1 MLFFHVMKRIKFIK
15 SFLIYLCKAKYI
27 HGHGIHSP
35 FAYDLISN
43 RFEEKNPYYV
53 YEIIEGARKQLL
65 ERKDSIYVSDF
76 GTGSSRQRKVADIAK
91 RSLKSKKYAQLLF
104 RLAHQ
109 AKPSSIIE
117 LGTSLGITTAYL
129 ASVNTQTPCYSFEG
143 CPETL
148 AVAKSVLDAC
158 DIKHVNLEQ
167 GAIDEKL
174 PALLRNLDRVGFVFF
189 DANHTKEATLK
200 YFYWCLEKVSAESV
214 FVFDDIHYSSGM
226 EEAWTEIVKNERVRV
241 SFDLYV
247 LGIVYF
253 NPELQKQHYIC
264 LF

>member
-1 MLFFHVMKRIKFIK
+1 MEKIKFIK

-43 RFEEKNPYYV
+43 RFEERNPYYV
-53 YEIIEGARKQLL
+53 YDTIERARKELL
-65 ERKDSIYVSDF
+65 KSKASIYVSDF

-109 AKPSSIIE
+109 AKPESIIE

-143 CPETL
+143 CPQTL
-148 AVAKSVLDAC
+148 AVAKSVLEAC
-158 DIKHVNLEQ
+158 NIKHVSLEL

-174 PALLRNLDRVGFVFF
+174 PILLNKLNRVGFVFF

-200 YFYWCLEKVSAESV
+200 YFNWCLEKVSNESV
-214 FVFDDIHYSSGM
+214 FVFDDIHYSAGM
-226 EEAWTEIVKNERVRV
+226 EEAWSEIIENKKVRV

-253 NPELQKQHYIC
+253 NPELQKQDYIC